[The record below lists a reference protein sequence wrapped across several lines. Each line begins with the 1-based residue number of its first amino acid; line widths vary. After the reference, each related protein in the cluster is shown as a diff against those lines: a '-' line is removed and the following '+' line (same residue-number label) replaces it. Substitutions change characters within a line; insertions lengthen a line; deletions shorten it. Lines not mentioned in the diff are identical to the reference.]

1 MPTAAKNRNH
11 APLRMT
17 KKTKAILF
25 SSLALLLLGGGGA
38 CFYYLQQQKEPT
50 TPFSTEDA
58 NGLPAL
64 ARKQIGVTVGYSP
77 DYVVLD
83 YPGGDVPMETG
94 VCTDVVVRALRHKGI
109 DLQQWVHEDM
119 EKNFRKYPGRKLWKQ
134 RAVDSSIDHRRV
146 PNLEVFFERIGWSVT
161 NTPGTDPSA
170 YLPGDLVTCF
180 DKEHGRPHIMIV
192 SDRKDAA
199 TGIPKVIHNSGQG
212 TQENDALFA
221 FPVTG
226 HYRPVYGD
234 EIVLPG
240 QQTKPESSESKK

>member
-1 MPTAAKNRNH
+1 
-11 APLRMT
+11 MT
-17 KKTKAILF
+17 KKTKAILLT
-25 SSLALLLLGGGGA
+25 SLALLLLGGGGA
-38 CFYYLQQQKEPT
+38 GFYYLQQKEKAPA
-50 TPFSTEDA
+50 TPVSLEDA

-94 VCTDVVVRALRHKGI
+94 VCTDVVVRALRLKGI
-109 DLQQWVHEDM
+109 DLQQLVHEDM
-119 EKNFRKYPGRKLWKQ
+119 KQNFRKYPGRKLWKQ
-134 RAVDSSIDHRRV
+134 RAADSSIDHRRV

-161 NTPGTDPSA
+161 DTPGTDPTA
-170 YLPGDLVTCF
+170 YLPGDLVTCY
-180 DKEHGRPHIMIV
+180 DKDHGRPHIMII

-212 TQENDALFA
+212 TQENDVLFA

-226 HYRPVYGD
+226 HFRPVYGE
-234 EIVLPG
+234 EIILPG
-240 QQTKPESSESKK
+240 QQAKQESTASEK